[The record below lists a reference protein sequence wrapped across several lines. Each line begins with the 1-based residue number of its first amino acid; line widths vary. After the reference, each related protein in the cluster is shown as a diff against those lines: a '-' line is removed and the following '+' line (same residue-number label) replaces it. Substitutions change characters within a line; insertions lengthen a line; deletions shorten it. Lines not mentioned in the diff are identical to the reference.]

1 MVAGG
6 ASERNDAQL
15 CAESYFIYFP
25 FFFFILGLDFY
36 LLKSS
41 AH

>member
-25 FFFFILGLDFY
+25 FFFILGLDFY